1 MHKVSRKQR
10 FMLTLPELMLLAV
23 FVIGVGVEALQGEMQ
38 TASAAEATGKI
49 RIAGKA
55 TLQSP
60 PTQCNEEHR
69 GPSFNSPVVV
79 TSDEAVCSGLTSFG
93 GSIMIRGVL
102 VGDVVMFQGNVVI
115 DGIVNGNV
123 TIYGGNLTLG
133 NDAQINGDIHV
144 CGGIWTEGSS
154 SRLHGSA
161 FSCTNSLGTFL
172 TGVGGASIR
181 FWSTLAWV
189 ILGMVL
195 TSLLPEHIMLVRTTA
210 KSKMARSFVLGL
222 LSVLLTPA
230 ILAVLVGL
238 IISIPLAILVAV
250 GLIGAWALGTV
261 AVGWIV
267 GECILRSVA
276 PQYSTRLLQVI
287 VGMTAL
293 TIVGSLPIIGLW
305 IIIGS
310 GLVGLGAV
318 LLSRFGTRLYSPPS
332 DPLPL

>member
-10 FMLTLPELMLLAV
+10 FTLTLPGLMLLAA
-23 FVIGVGVEALQGEMQ
+23 FLIGVGVEALQGETL
-38 TASAAEATGKI
+38 TASAVETTGKI

-55 TLQSP
+55 ALQPLTDCSK
-60 PTQCNEEHR
+60 EHR
-69 GPSFNSPVVV
+69 GPSFNSVVVV
-79 TSDEAVCSGLTSFG
+79 TSGEAVCSDLTSFG
-93 GSIMIRGVL
+93 GSLTIDGV
-102 VGDVVMFQGNVVI
+102 VEGNVVMFGGNVVI
-115 DGIVNGNV
+115 DGMVNGNV
-123 TIYGGNLTLG
+123 ILYGGNLTLRD
-133 NDAQINGDIHV
+133 DAQVNGDIHE

-154 SRLHGSA
+154 SRRHGSA
-161 FSCTNSLGTFL
+161 FSCTNSLGTLL
-172 TGVGGASIR
+172 TGVSGATIR
-181 FWSTLAWV
+181 FWFTLMWI
-189 ILGMVL
+189 ILGMLL
-195 TSLLPEHIMLVRTTA
+195 TSLLPEHVMLVRTTV
-210 KSKMARSFVLGL
+210 KSKMGRSFALGL

-238 IISIPLAILVAV
+238 IISIPLAILVTV
-250 GLIGAWALGTV
+250 GLIAAWALGTV

-267 GECILRSVA
+267 GDYIVRSVA

-293 TIVGSLPIIGLW
+293 TLAESLPSVGLW
-305 IIIGS
+305 FAIGS

>member
-1 MHKVSRKQR
+1 MHKQP
-10 FMLTLPELMLLAV
+10 FLLTLPELMLLAV
-23 FVIGVGVEALQGEMQ
+23 ILLGVGVEAFQAEMQ
-38 TASAAEATGKI
+38 TASAAQATGKI

-55 TLQSP
+55 TLQPS
-60 PTQCNEEHR
+60 PTQCNQEHR
-69 GPSFNSPVVV
+69 GASFNSVVVV
-79 TSDEAVCSGLTSFG
+79 TSDEVVCSGLTSLG
-93 GSIMIRGVL
+93 GSIAIRGVL
-102 VGDVVMFQGNVVI
+102 VGDVVMFEGNVVI
-115 DGIVNGNV
+115 DGTVNGNV
-123 TIYGGNLTLG
+123 TIYSGNLTLG
-133 NDAQINGDIHV
+133 NDAQVNGDIHV

-154 SRLHGSA
+154 SQLHGSA

-172 TGVGGASIR
+172 TGAGGATMR
-181 FWSTLAWV
+181 FWFTFVWI
-189 ILGMVL
+189 ILGMLL
-195 TSLLPEHIMLVRTTA
+195 TSLLPEHSMLVRTTV
-210 KSKMARSFVLGL
+210 KCKMARSFVLGL

-261 AVGWIV
+261 AVGWII
-267 GECILRSVA
+267 GDCILRSVA
-276 PQYSTRLLQVI
+276 PQYSTHLLQVI

-293 TIVGSLPIIGLW
+293 TVVGSLPMIGLW
-305 IIIGS
+305 IFIGS